1 VQQLLLEFGK
11 VLGLALLLAALA
23 AMLWYGVHALRSRR
37 KDGWAP
43 LLLGA
48 IGLIVYAWLARGFHL
63 SSEFEV
69 EMLENSGAVLQ
80 AKPGVERA
88 REEYYRSGAVVEY
101 RDPRNALR
109 SFAPSRED
117 RIRRER
123 RAARIAESRLSM
135 QSSRYGMYAALAALP
150 LAIVGGLLWPRRPL
164 PRPAPPPAA
173 APKRSVFRFTLIELM
188 IVVAI
193 IGALAAIARPVR
205 DGNTLARLTV
215 RNAALKLELLKPE
228 IAEFRR
234 AHQAWPRRN
243 ADIGL
248 AEQGYEIAEW
258 KSSFVVQGD
267 GGVVLKTRW
276 GEASFRPAVDAKG
289 EIAWLCAHEAVP
301 EGFRV
306 VGENRTTLPDDHLP
320 PECLS

>member
-1 VQQLLLEFGK
+1 VPQLLVEFGK
-11 VLGLALLLAALA
+11 ILGLVLLLAALA
-23 AMLWYGVHALRSRR
+23 AVLWYGVYALRSRR

-63 SSEFEV
+63 SSELEV
-69 EMLENSGAVLQ
+69 ELLESSTAVLQ

-101 RDPRNALR
+101 RDLRNALR
-109 SFAPSRED
+109 SFSPSRED

-123 RAARIAESRLSM
+123 RAARIAENRLSM
-135 QSSRYGMYAALAALP
+135 HSSLFGMYTALTALP

-164 PRPAPPPAA
+164 PVPPPPAVP
-173 APKRSVFRFTLIELM
+173 PKQGVFRFTLIELL

-193 IGALAAIARPVR
+193 IGGLAATALPVR

-215 RNAALKLELLKPE
+215 RNAALKLELLKPQ
-228 IAEFRR
+228 IAEFRG
-234 AHQAWPRRN
+234 AHQVWPGSN

-258 KSSFVVQGD
+258 KSTFMLQGD

-289 EIAWLCAHEAVP
+289 EIAWLCAHETIP

-306 VGENRTTLPDDHLP
+306 VGENRTTLPADHLP
-320 PECLS
+320 PECIK